1 MEVNMLNFNQSRFEK
16 VISDALAMRPGIEK
30 AVDEIVER
38 GFSNLFFIGV
48 GGTYAHALPIKY
60 WLDSETDIESHVEIA
75 SEFMARKHR
84 RFSKDSVC
92 IFSTRSGN
100 TKEILEAAK
109 FCQDAGARVFVY
121 VSNPDTPIY
130 DHADYLVQS
139 FAEDDHLGEAIYLYM
154 YMLVARLLDKV
165 GEIDDYEAFM
175 SDLEQIAPYLVRG
188 KERYD
193 SVAEQFATRYK
204 DYTYHMVVGAGMVWG
219 EAYDYAMCILEEM
232 QWIHAKSIHSAE
244 FFHGT
249 LEMVEKD
256 TSLLVLQGVDEGRPQ
271 TERVLRFAKHI
282 TEHTTVFDT
291 EEVELPFKSY
301 KYKKLMSPMVVYS
314 LLERL
319 SRHLED
325 KRNHPLTTRRYY
337 RQFDY

>member
-1 MEVNMLNFNQSRFEK
+1 MLNFDQARFEK
-16 VISDALAMRPGIEK
+16 MVGDALAMRAGIEK
-30 AVDEIVER
+30 AVDEIVEQ

-75 SEFMARKHR
+75 SEFMSIGHR

-100 TKEILEAAK
+100 TKEILQAAK
-109 FCQDAGARVFVY
+109 FCQDAGARTMVY

-130 DHADYLVQS
+130 DHADYIVQS
-139 FAEDDHLGEAIYLYM
+139 YAEDDHLGEAIYLFM
-154 YMLVARLLDKV
+154 YMFVTRLLHRL
-165 GEIDDYEAFM
+165 GELDDYPDFM
-175 SDLEQIAPYLVRG
+175 EKLESITPYLVRA
-188 KERYD
+188 KEKYD
-193 SVAEQFATRYK
+193 GIAEAFAKKYK
-204 DYTYHMVVGAGMVWG
+204 DYTYHMVAGAGMVWG

-232 QWIHAKSIHSAE
+232 QWIHARAIHSAE

-249 LEMVEKD
+249 LEMVEED
-256 TSLLVLQGVDEGRPQ
+256 TSIIVLKGVDEGRPL
-271 TERVLRFAKHI
+271 TDRLLKFADHI
-282 TEHTTVFDT
+282 TKNVTIFDT
-291 EEVELPFKSY
+291 QDVELPFEAFKW
-301 KYKKLMSPMVVYS
+301 KKLMSPMVIYS

-319 SRHLED
+319 SRHLENE
-325 KRNHPLTTRRYY
+325 RNHPLTTRRYY